1 VFWSFFLNSFGVNEA
16 TGLGYVVGPNI
27 AGGLIGLSAA
37 FFVLGWWRGAYPW
50 MARLHPA
57 LARVPKPGPGE
68 LLTEE
73 ERDHRV
79 RLKLRE
85 LAEKRE
91 SLRRAI
97 KDAERRMRMQSAGA
111 RTHYEE
117 VRDRSRVELKAVEA
131 KLKELEEERA
141 AELY

>member
-1 VFWSFFLNSFGVNEA
+1 
-16 TGLGYVVGPNI
+16 
-27 AGGLIGLSAA
+27 
-37 FFVLGWWRGAYPW
+37 

-73 ERDHRV
+73 QRDHRV
-79 RLKLRE
+79 RLKLQE

-97 KDAERRMRMQSAGA
+97 KDAERRMRMQSAGG

-131 KLKELEEERA
+131 KLRDLEEERA

>member
-1 VFWSFFLNSFGVNEA
+1 
-16 TGLGYVVGPNI
+16 
-27 AGGLIGLSAA
+27 
-37 FFVLGWWRGAYPW
+37 

-79 RLKLRE
+79 RLKLQE

-97 KDAERRMRMQSAGA
+97 KDAERRMRMQSADA

-117 VRDRSRVELKAVEA
+117 LRDRSRVELKSVEA